1 LARSARS
8 QVSSAATRGA
18 DVSRRTRSRSSALSP
33 LMSRSISKITS
44 MRLTASSAI
53 GEIGGAF
60 LPRRAFAA
68 MSASSKNLRL
78 AWLQHS
84 ASTIGPGLRSG

>member
-1 LARSARS
+1 
-8 QVSSAATRGA
+8 
-18 DVSRRTRSRSSALSP
+18 
-33 LMSRSISKITS
+33 MSRSTSKIAS

-53 GEIGGAF
+53 GEMGGAF

-78 AWLQHS
+78 PCDLS
-84 ASTIGPGLRSG
+84 